1 MEQLRTGFK
10 RTIKWYK
17 YRSEITNQTK
27 RNNLND
33 LIDPA
38 FTKVNRWFVLL
49 FENENDRTTISKYYV
64 PNVQIEDFNVLI
76 DGKSFFDMPIKNGE
90 ET

>member
-1 MEQLRTGFK
+1 MEQLRTGYK

-33 LIDPA
+33 LIDST

-49 FENENDRTTISKYYV
+49 FENENDRTIISKYYV

>member
-1 MEQLRTGFK
+1 M
-10 RTIKWYK
+10 
-17 YRSEITNQTK
+17 
-27 RNNLND
+27 
-33 LIDPA
+33 IDPT

-49 FENENDRTTISKYYV
+49 FENENDRTTISKYHV
-64 PNVQIEDFNVLI
+64 PNVQMEDFNVLI